1 MALTG
6 HSMPVVQ
13 RRGVELAGHSR
24 PDDHADEQE
33 DDYLMRFAGHN
44 CQHKTPMCEAVSLS
58 LLLSNLT
65 QDKRGH

>member
-1 MALTG
+1 
-6 HSMPVVQ
+6 
-13 RRGVELAGHSR
+13 
-24 PDDHADEQE
+24 
-33 DDYLMRFAGHN
+33 MRFAGHN